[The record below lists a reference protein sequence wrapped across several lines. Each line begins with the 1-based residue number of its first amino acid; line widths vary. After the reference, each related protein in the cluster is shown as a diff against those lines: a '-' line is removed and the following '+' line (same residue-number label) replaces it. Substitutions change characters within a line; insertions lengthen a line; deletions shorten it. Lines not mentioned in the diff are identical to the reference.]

1 MKDLKTIAKNYQV
14 PTEQKEEVVIDDFA
28 KGIIDRVFNNLA
40 IIFPAWKHNWKSD
53 DPSDPDKVL
62 RAAKREWTKA
72 FIENKICT
80 MEQIKC
86 GFAKARQSES
96 DFLPSCGKFISWCQP
111 SAEDLGYPSEREA
124 MKECVNY
131 RNSQRMFYSDTIAV
145 RPFIAE
151 LTKRVDWWLINNAST
166 NEQIRKS
173 EKHFSEVYIE
183 MINTY
188 VEPEATEAPRLPTKR
203 MVEENLSLTQ
213 RSDRKERAQ
222 KAIDEIKLK
231 LKNRNS

>member
-1 MKDLKTIAKNYQV
+1 MKDLKTIANSIQQNGL
-14 PTEQKEEVVIDDFA
+14 PEQKQPLVVDEFA
-28 KGIIDRVFNNLA
+28 KKIIDQVFDQLA
-40 IIFPAWKHNWKSD
+40 VILPAWKQAWPTEREMS
-53 DPSDPDKVL
+53 V
-62 RAAKREWTKA
+62 AKMEWVKA
-72 FIENKICT
+72 FSENKINT
-80 MEQIKC
+80 IEQIKY
-86 GFAKARQSES
+86 GFAKARKSES

-173 EKHFSEVYIE
+173 EKHFSEVYME
-183 MINTY
+183 MISNY
-188 VEPEATEAPRLPTKR
+188 VEPEVTEAPRLPTKR
-203 MVEENLSLTQ
+203 MVEENLSLAQ
-213 RSDRKERAQ
+213 RSDKKERAQ